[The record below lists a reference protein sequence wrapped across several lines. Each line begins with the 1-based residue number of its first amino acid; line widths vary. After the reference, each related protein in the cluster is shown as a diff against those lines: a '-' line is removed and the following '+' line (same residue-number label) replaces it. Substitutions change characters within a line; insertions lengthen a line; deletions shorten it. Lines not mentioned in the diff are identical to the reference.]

1 MVVVTHELPYP
12 PRAGNQYRINR
23 YVRWLSERGNQVL
36 TLFCPLEAPPDIETL
51 EGAAAE
57 LGNLIVCERDGRVRA
72 CVSPRWQAVLK
83 ALEGRAVEPVSLGLD
98 RFDDESEED
107 FRYRVHQERSF
118 CPDALAR
125 LVIEVDGALESP
137 AVLIANYVWST
148 RYLPLLREE
157 TFSIVDTHDMFSTK
171 RDKVDA
177 LGVSGELMLS
187 PEQERQLLL
196 RADRIMAIQ
205 VEEARAFSELVPERP
220 VMTVGVDFDLG
231 EAMGESGSNGAR
243 RGEAGGGGA
252 PVFGIVGSGNA
263 MNVKGLND
271 FLRYAWEHVRR
282 RHPGARL
289 LVAGGVS
296 RAIPK
301 DVAGVERLGFV
312 EVLPEFY
319 GRCDVILNPTA
330 AGTGLKIKTVEAIAH
345 GRRIVAWPNGVDGV
359 SESLRTYC
367 LVARDWYEFVMRVD
381 EAVEVLEESGGEFDD
396 SDRARVYEE
405 LFGDR
410 VYAGLGDLVDEQA
423 RQGQRREHV

>member
-1 MVVVTHELPYP
+1 MRLAEV
-12 PRAGNQYRINR
+12 ASG
-23 YVRWLSERGNQVL
+23 
-36 TLFCPLEAPPDIETL
+36 A
-51 EGAAAE
+51 EGV
-57 LGNLIVCERDGRVRA
+57 GG
-72 CVSPRWQAVLK
+72 
-83 ALEGRAVEPVSLGLD
+83 GAVEPKPLGLD

-231 EAMGESGSNGAR
+231 EAMGESRSNGAR

-252 PVFGIVGSGNA
+252 LVFGIVGSGNA
-263 MNVKGLND
+263 MNVKASTI
-271 FLRYAWEHVRR
+271 FFATREHVRR

-319 GRCDVILNPTA
+319 GRCDVILNP
-330 AGTGLKIKTVEAIAH
+330 
-345 GRRIVAWPNGVDGV
+345 
-359 SESLRTYC
+359 
-367 LVARDWYEFVMRVD
+367 
-381 EAVEVLEESGGEFDD
+381 
-396 SDRARVYEE
+396 
-405 LFGDR
+405 
-410 VYAGLGDLVDEQA
+410 
-423 RQGQRREHV
+423 GQRPGRASRSRPSKRSRTAGESWRGRTASTGSRNFSGHTVT